1 MSRHHISSYW
11 FVTNYILSQQRAC
24 KRDGKGGVLGEL
36 CKGCRD
42 FQWIFVRISSESPPW
57 GTIGLFGESYCHST
71 KLSWAVEGQRE
82 TKMQVGQTA
91 ALAVLSSIKGTFLI
105 HSSLW
110 YLLDHLQNHSLSSRF
125 LIDWM
130 SDIRKLIPILRCTK
144 NLKYQFWDVRKI
156 LIRACVL
163 NFIALSEKLLMS
175 IHTRILQVQVV
186 IPFSLQRWYHSCL
199 VKANSNA
206 ALSAWVADFSLLGSG
221 GECPPNSSP
230 PPPHPP
236 PPPPRPTPPP
246 QTPPP
251 P

>member
-1 MSRHHISSYW
+1 MRICRKFENWRDLRS
-11 FVTNYILSQQRAC
+11 LS
-24 KRDGKGGVLGEL
+24 GKFLRQETCYPESFCFLWLCCDQLYTFSTKSLQKGWKGGGVLGEL

-42 FQWIFVRISSESPPW
+42 FQWIFVRISSESPPPPW

-130 SDIRKLIPILRCTK
+130 SDLRKLIPILRCT
-144 NLKYQFWDVRKI
+144 
-156 LIRACVL
+156 
-163 NFIALSEKLLMS
+163 
-175 IHTRILQVQVV
+175 
-186 IPFSLQRWYHSCL
+186 
-199 VKANSNA
+199 
-206 ALSAWVADFSLLGSG
+206 
-221 GECPPNSSP
+221 
-230 PPPHPP
+230 
-236 PPPPRPTPPP
+236 
-246 QTPPP
+246 
-251 P
+251 